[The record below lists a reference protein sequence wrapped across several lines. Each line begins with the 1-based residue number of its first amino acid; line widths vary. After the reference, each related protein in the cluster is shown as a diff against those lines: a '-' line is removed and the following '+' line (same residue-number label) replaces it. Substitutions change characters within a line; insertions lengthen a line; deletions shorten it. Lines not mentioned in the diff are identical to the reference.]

1 MKIKSEKV
9 GIIIY
14 IFTLLSF
21 ASMEALAKF
30 LSDDFSVT
38 QIVWARYTFHFLI
51 VLLGVVLVH
60 LLGFNSGLKYPKLI
74 LVQALRSVAL
84 LLMTYFF
91 FTSLSILT
99 LAEATIILFFSPLIT
114 VVLSP
119 FLLKEEVNSSCWL
132 AVIIGFIGMIIVID
146 PSNIINFENID
157 LIWFKGIIYGI
168 LGALFYS
175 LYQIGTRVLAPVEP
189 ALTSLIFSC
198 VAGLIGTTILIL
210 LDYDLSPS
218 LQVWESPGFIEWIW
232 LATVGLFGAI
242 GQFLILRAYSKT
254 KAITLAPVS
263 YTHIIWATFFG
274 YIIFD
279 SLPNLQTLLGGVLI
293 VSSGVYTYRKIN

>member
-1 MKIKSEKV
+1 
-9 GIIIY
+9 
-14 IFTLLSF
+14 
-21 ASMEALAKF
+21 
-30 LSDDFSVT
+30 
-38 QIVWARYTFHFLI
+38 
-51 VLLGVVLVH
+51 
-60 LLGFNSGLKYPKLI
+60 
-74 LVQALRSVAL
+74 
-84 LLMTYFF
+84 
-91 FTSLSILT
+91 
-99 LAEATIILFFSPLIT
+99 
-114 VVLSP
+114 
-119 FLLKEEVNSSCWL
+119 
-132 AVIIGFIGMIIVID
+132 MIIVID

-218 LQVWESPGFIEWIW
+218 LQVWKNPGFIEWIW

>member
-1 MKIKSEKV
+1 MNEKHIKYGGWMFS
-9 GIIIY
+9 
-14 IFTLLSF
+14 LL
-21 ASMEALAKF
+21 
-30 LSDDFSVT
+30 
-38 QIVWARYTFHFLI
+38 LI
-51 VLLGVVLVH
+51 SAGAWFIWPRIHINLLGVVLVH

-119 FLLKEEVNSSCWL
+119 SLLKEEVNSSCWL

-218 LQVWESPGFIEWIW
+218 LQVWKNPGFIEWIW

-242 GQFLILRAYSKT
+242 GQFLILRANAKT

>member
-1 MKIKSEKV
+1 M
-9 GIIIY
+9 
-14 IFTLLSF
+14 
-21 ASMEALAKF
+21 
-30 LSDDFSVT
+30 
-38 QIVWARYTFHFLI
+38 
-51 VLLGVVLVH
+51 
-60 LLGFNSGLKYPKLI
+60 
-74 LVQALRSVAL
+74 
-84 LLMTYFF
+84 
-91 FTSLSILT
+91 
-99 LAEATIILFFSPLIT
+99 
-114 VVLSP
+114 LSP
-119 FLLKEEVNSSCWL
+119 FLLNEEVNSSCWL

-218 LQVWESPGFIEWIW
+218 LQVWKNPGFIEWIW

>member
-51 VLLGVVLVH
+51 VLLGVVLVN
-60 LLGFNSGLKYPKLI
+60 LLGFKLYSCSE
-74 LVQALRSVAL
+74 LQ
-84 LLMTYFF
+84 FN
-91 FTSLSILT
+91 SLSILT

-218 LQVWESPGFIEWIW
+218 LQVWKNPGFIEWIW